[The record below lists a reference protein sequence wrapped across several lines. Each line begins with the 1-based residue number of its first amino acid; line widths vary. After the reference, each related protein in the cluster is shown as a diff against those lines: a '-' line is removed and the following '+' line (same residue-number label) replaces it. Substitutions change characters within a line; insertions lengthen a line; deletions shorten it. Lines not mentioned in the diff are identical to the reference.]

1 MDQFEAVF
9 TLCPDEGERSAL
21 ISALCDLAKNRLV
34 VLALRADFYGQAIG
48 HPGLL
53 RALQER
59 HVLLGAMSAEQIRR
73 AVIEPARL
81 ARTDVED
88 GLVELLLADLAPQA
102 ADRGAAD
109 HAHEPGTLP
118 LLSHAMRCAWQH
130 SHGGTLTVADYLA
143 GGGIKD
149 ALTRSAERAYES
161 LTPERRRLAR
171 RLLLRLVHLADDLP
185 PSRASVPLSELRS
198 VGAETRRNAVPGT
211 ATRTRCSTCS
221 SASG

>member
-21 ISALCDLAKNRLV
+21 ISALCDLAKTRLV

-59 HVLLGAMSAEQIRR
+59 QVLLAPMSAEQVRR
-73 AVIEPARL
+73 AVVEPARL

-88 GLVELLLADLAPQA
+88 GLVEVVLADLAPPA
-102 ADRGAAD
+102 AGRGAAD
-109 HAHEPGTLP
+109 QAHEPGTLP
-118 LLSHAMRCAWQH
+118 LLSHAMRCAWEH
-130 SHGGTLTVADYLA
+130 SRGGTMTVADYLA
-143 GGGIKD
+143 SGGIKD
-149 ALTRSAERAYES
+149 AVTQSAERAYDS
-161 LTPERRRLAR
+161 LTPEQQRLAR
-171 RLLLRLVHLADDLP
+171 RLLLRLVHVADDLP
-185 PSRASVPLSELRS
+185 PSRASVPLSELRGIRGNRQGRT
-198 VGAETRRNAVPGT
+198 V
-211 ATRTRCSTCS
+211 TRTRCSTCS